1 MCRIKICGLSR
12 KEDIE
17 AVNGA
22 LPDYAGFVFAQSKR
36 QISPEKAKVLRSLLD
51 ERILSVG
58 VFVNAEPR
66 EIVKL
71 CREEVI
77 DLIQLHGD
85 EDFLYMTTLRNLL
98 ANPIIKAVR
107 VRGAKEI
114 LEAQKL
120 PCDYLLLD
128 SFSEGVYGGSGRS
141 FDHTLIPRITKPF
154 FLAGGLDAGNIAAAA
169 EEQPYCLDVSSGAE
183 TGGFKDKEKIAEIVS
198 IVRRKSR

>member
-12 KEDIE
+12 EEDIE
-17 AVNGA
+17 SVNTA

-36 QISPEKAKVLRSLLD
+36 QISPEKAKFLRSLLD

-58 VFVNAEPR
+58 VFVNADPQ

-71 CREEVI
+71 CREEII

-85 EDFLYMTTLRNLL
+85 EDYLYITTLRNLVT
-98 ANPIIKAVR
+98 NPIIKAVR
-107 VRGAKEI
+107 VRSAKQI

-128 SFSEGVYGGSGRS
+128 NFCEGVYGGSGRS
-141 FDHTLIPRITKPF
+141 FDHMLIPRITKLF
-154 FLAGGLDAGNIAAAA
+154 FLAGGLDSKKIATAAKV
-169 EEQPYCLDVSSGAE
+169 QPYCLDISSGAE
-183 TGGFKDKEKIAEIVS
+183 TDGFKDKQKIAEIVS
-198 IVRRKSR
+198 IVRRQG